1 MRRTAAAGRSTLVDD
16 SDARD
21 GAASARGPLEVLRAF
36 LRLGVT
42 SFGGPIAH
50 LGYLRTEF
58 VERRQWL
65 DDRQFAQLLA
75 ACQFLPGP
83 ASSQLG
89 FAIGLLRAGWLGAL
103 AAFVAFTVPSA
114 LLLFA
119 LARTGMSAGE
129 GAAGAIT
136 HGLKLVAV
144 AVVAH
149 GVLQMARRILIEG
162 ALILIAALSA
172 ATILLVEGAVAQLG
186 VIAAG
191 ALLGDMLCRRPH
203 TLDGPSLTLPYGRRA
218 AGVAATIFVALLAP
232 ALFAAGTEPSL
243 AGLAAAFYRAGALV
257 FGGGHV
263 VLPLLE
269 TSLVGND
276 WMTKDVFLAGYG
288 AAQAVPGPMFSL
300 AAYLGAETSTGMS
313 AVIGSFV
320 AIVAVFLPGFLLLV
334 AILPVWARLHNV
346 PSAQRS
352 VAGVGASVV
361 GLLGAA
367 LYDPVWTAAING
379 SVDVAIG
386 VVALAILHA
395 FNRSALLAVAWCVG
409 AALVVWQVG

>member
-1 MRRTAAAGRSTLVDD
+1 
-16 SDARD
+16 
-21 GAASARGPLEVLRAF
+21 
-36 LRLGVT
+36 
-42 SFGGPIAH
+42 
-50 LGYLRTEF
+50 
-58 VERRQWL
+58 
-65 DDRQFAQLLA
+65 
-75 ACQFLPGP
+75 
-83 ASSQLG
+83 
-89 FAIGLLRAGWLGAL
+89 
-103 AAFVAFTVPSA
+103 
-114 LLLFA
+114 
-119 LARTGMSAGE
+119 
-129 GAAGAIT
+129 
-136 HGLKLVAV
+136 
-144 AVVAH
+144 
-149 GVLQMARRILIEG
+149 
-162 ALILIAALSA
+162 
-172 ATILLVEGAVAQLG
+172 
-186 VIAAG
+186 
-191 ALLGDMLCRRPH
+191 MLCRRPH